1 MATLEGKRALI
12 TGAGGGMGQSHAV
25 LMAKRGA
32 EIIIHDIKDDGAEE
46 TADMVREQGAKAT
59 VVIADIRDIR
69 TFTSAISNAGPVD
82 ILVNNA
88 GVGGARRMVE
98 EITEQV
104 FNQMFEVHVRGT
116 FFATQTVL
124 PAMKDKKDGKIIN
137 ISSIYAMGGNR
148 NASHYAA
155 SKSAISGFTKSWARE
170 FAPWNIKVTAVAPGF
185 VVTEMTEASN
195 SPENIAEREKS
206 MPLGEFCKPIDIS
219 YAVAWLA
226 SAETDLISGQVIS
239 PNSGEV
245 IVGY

>member
-46 TADMVREQGAKAT
+46 TADMVREQRAKAT
-59 VVIADIRDIR
+59 VGIADICDIR

-155 SKSAISGFTKSWARE
+155 SKSAISGFTKSWA
-170 FAPWNIKVTAVAPGF
+170 
-185 VVTEMTEASN
+185 
-195 SPENIAEREKS
+195 
-206 MPLGEFCKPIDIS
+206 
-219 YAVAWLA
+219 
-226 SAETDLISGQVIS
+226 
-239 PNSGEV
+239 
-245 IVGY
+245 